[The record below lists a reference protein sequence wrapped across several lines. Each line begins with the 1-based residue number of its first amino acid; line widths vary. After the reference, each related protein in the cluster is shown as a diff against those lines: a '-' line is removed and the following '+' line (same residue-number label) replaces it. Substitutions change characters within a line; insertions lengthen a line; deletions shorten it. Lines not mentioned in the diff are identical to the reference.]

1 MSGWGSIYNNTRT
14 SLQHHVEELA
24 RLQEMAAS
32 GARLRRASDAPAD
45 AFRLL
50 GLRDDSRSMEIWQE
64 NLAGVNDSLTVAWS
78 VIGEMVG
85 SLTRVRELATQGV
98 NGTYSADNRRI
109 IASEINSLLEQV
121 LSLANTSYGGRYL
134 FSGSNT
140 DSAPYVSE
148 HEGGNIA
155 SVTYVG
161 SRQAVEVPVAPG
173 VDYAATLVGDEI
185 FRNDVRQPPVF
196 LGQTG
201 AGAGAGTPNVRGDVW
216 LTVSH
221 GTTTYLGASGIAAGD
236 SSDAGD
242 TILGNGH
249 TLTIDAPNG
258 TLRLDNGPVVTFTP
272 GDTNVMVESTTGQAY
287 VSTAVLDGGF
297 VGTVNIQ
304 ATGNLSIDD
313 GASQTA
319 IDFADTDL
327 AVADSA
333 TGRVLYVDCTDIDRT
348 GLEPVRVPGT
358 YDLFGTLV
366 TIRDLLLNERDL
378 PEGQMTALL
387 NETSDAM
394 NEVSQGLVL
403 AQASVSAGIG
413 VLGTLDESLE
423 SRKAQTDEQAALLE
437 DADIVQVAIQLARQQ
452 ALYEM
457 TLASAS
463 RLLRLSLFDYI

>member
-14 SLQHHVEELA
+14 SLQHHMEELG
-24 RLQEMAAS
+24 RLQEMIAS
-32 GARLRRASDAPAD
+32 GARLRRVSDAPAD

-50 GLRDDSRSMEIWQE
+50 GLRDDSRSMKTCQE
-64 NLAGVNDSLTVAWS
+64 NLAGVSDLLTVAWS
-78 VIGEMVG
+78 VIGEMLG
-85 SLTRVRELATQGV
+85 SLARVRELVTQGV
-98 NGTYSADNRRI
+98 SGTYSSENRQS
-109 IASEINSLLEQV
+109 IAIEINSLLEQM
-121 LSLANTSYGGRYL
+121 LWMANTNHSGRYL
-134 FSGSNT
+134 FAGSNT
-140 DSAPYVSE
+140 DSAPYVAE

-185 FRNDVRQPPVF
+185 FRNDVRRPPVF
-196 LGQTG
+196 FGQTG
-201 AGAGAGTPNVRGDVW
+201 AAAGAGTPNVRGDVW

-221 GTTTYLGASGIAAGD
+221 ATTTYLGVSGIAAGD

-258 TLRLDNGPVVTFTP
+258 TLRLDGGPVVTFTP

-287 VSTAVLDGGF
+287 VSTAGLDGGF

-319 IDFADTDL
+319 IDFADTNL
-327 AVADSA
+327 AAADSA

-358 YDLFGTLV
+358 YDLFSTLV
-366 TIRDLLLNERDL
+366 TIRDLLSNERNL
-378 PEGQMTALL
+378 PEGQLVALM
-387 NETSDAM
+387 NETTDAM
-394 NEVSQGLVL
+394 NEVFQGLAL
-403 AQASVSAGIG
+403 AQASVGAGIG
-413 VLGTLDESLE
+413 MLDTLDESLE
-423 SRKAQTDEQAALLE
+423 TRKTYTDEQAALLE
-437 DADIVQVAIQLARQQ
+437 DADIVQVATQLARQQ
-452 ALYEM
+452 TLYEM
-457 TLASAS
+457 TLASLS